1 MAGVTVPF
9 RSSSGKLG
17 TQDSGVVPCLPA
29 ERRTTEL
36 PGCPVLATAS
46 RGPNLDHISSLSSIL
61 SVKRRA
67 LGPWSF
73 NTRWVLN
80 RRGVR
85 NDKREK
91 EDMRHD
97 EQHDCG
103 HETHDDPWD
112 SAPPRWLSFRDT
124 TRSSA
129 LPSIASWLAFL
140 DCCLGRYLLHFRN
153 LARKHSLEND
163 GRSEQVGPCPEPV
176 RSRR

>member
-1 MAGVTVPF
+1 MAGATVTF

-46 RGPNLDHISSLSSIL
+46 RGPNLDHVSSLSSIL
-61 SVKRRA
+61 SVERRA

-73 NTRWVLN
+73 NTGWVLN

-91 EDMRHD
+91 EDLRHD

-103 HETHDDPWD
+103 YETHDDLGILLHRLAG
-112 SAPPRWLSFRDT
+112 SFSGIAPAAKLCR
-124 TRSSA
+124 A
-129 LPSIASWLAFL
+129 LPSISSWLAF
-140 DCCLGRYLLHFRN
+140 F
-153 LARKHSLEND
+153 
-163 GRSEQVGPCPEPV
+163 
-176 RSRR
+176 

>member
-1 MAGVTVPF
+1 MAGVTVTF

-46 RGPNLDHISSLSSIL
+46 RGPNLDHVSSLSSIL

-73 NTRWVLN
+73 NTGWVLN

-103 HETHDDPWD
+103 HETHDDLGILLLL
-112 SAPPRWLSFRDT
+112 AGSFFGIPLAAVLCRQ
-124 TRSSA
+124 
-129 LPSIASWLAFL
+129 LPVGWRFL
-140 DCCLGRYLLHFRN
+140 DCCLGRYLLPFRN
-153 LARKHSLEND
+153 LARKHSLEK
-163 GRSEQVGPCPEPV
+163 RRTVGASRTMPRTCPF
-176 RSRR
+176 

>member
-1 MAGVTVPF
+1 MAGVTVRF

-103 HETHDDPWD
+103 HETHDDLGIMLLLAG
-112 SAPPRWLSFRDT
+112 SSFGIPLAAVLCRQ
-124 TRSSA
+124 
-129 LPSIASWLAFL
+129 LPVGWRFWIAVCVDIYCTFAI
-140 DCCLGRYLLHFRN
+140 
-153 LARKHSLEND
+153 SLENTHSRND